1 MARYQKGQVHLRG
14 RNKDVWYGRFR
25 EDVQQLDG
33 SIKRVNRNIPL
44 GTIEELPTKRAARR
58 ALDQNLDKVNSLD
71 YRPKKLTTF
80 RQFVKVWEETTLTQ
94 KKPGTQVTDLSVVR
108 KHLLPFFGDRLLSD
122 ITPMVVQQFIS
133 SRKGYSPATIKSV
146 YGVFRG
152 IMKVARLWGEID
164 HDPFPRG
171 AIALPKRSLTTRKPF
186 TEEEIHRI
194 IEAAEEPDKT
204 LYRLLVETGLRID
217 EALALDHTC
226 LDLED
231 GLIIVQQNISRTK
244 LVTTKT
250 EAGERVV
257 ALGPE
262 LREHLRQRFAG
273 RTGWLFP
280 PKRSALPSY
289 SAALDRLH
297 ALLDRLGIERRGFHC
312 FRYTTATVA
321 VAEGADVKTLQNRLG
336 HKDPALTLKLYARQ
350 VSAGERA
357 LAAKMSA
364 KFAPKLHPSAV
375 A

>member
-25 EDVQQLDG
+25 EDVQQPDG
-33 SIKRVNRNIPL
+33 RITRVNRNIPL

-58 ALDQNLDKVNSLD
+58 ALDRHLDEVNSLD

-80 RQFVKVWEETTLTQ
+80 RQFVKVWEETTLQQ
-94 KKPGTQVTDLSVVR
+94 KKPGTRVTDLSVVR

-133 SRKGYSPATIKSV
+133 SRKGYSPSTVKSV

-152 IMKVARLWGEID
+152 IMKVARLWGEIE

-171 AIALPKRSLTTRKPF
+171 AIELPKRGLTTRKPF
-186 TEEEIHRI
+186 TEEEVHQI
-194 IEAAEEPDKT
+194 IEAANEPDKT
-204 LYRLLVETGLRID
+204 LYRVLVETGLRID
-217 EALALDHTC
+217 EALALDRDC
-226 LDLED
+226 LDLEE
-231 GLIIVQQNISRTK
+231 GLLIVRQNISRTE
-244 LVTTKT
+244 LVTPKT
-250 EAGERVV
+250 EAGDRVV
-257 ALGPE
+257 PLGPE
-262 LREHLRQRFAG
+262 LHAHLHQRYG
-273 RTGWLFP
+273 NHKGWLFP
-280 PKRSALPSY
+280 PKRSTLPSY
-289 SAALDRLH
+289 ASALDRLH

-312 FRYTTATVA
+312 FRYTNATVS

-336 HKDPALTLKLYARQ
+336 HKDPALTLKLYARR
-350 VSAGERA
+350 VSAADRA
-357 LAAKMSA
+357 LAAKLSA